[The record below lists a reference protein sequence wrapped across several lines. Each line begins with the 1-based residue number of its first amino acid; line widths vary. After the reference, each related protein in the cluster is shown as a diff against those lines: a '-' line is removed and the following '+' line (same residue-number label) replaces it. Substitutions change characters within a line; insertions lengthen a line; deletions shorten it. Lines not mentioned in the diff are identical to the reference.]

1 MYAYGYAH
9 DETAEQGEEKKVS
22 NIVICIVVYKYSSL
36 YLNIYSLIYNNKDSV
51 IADNIYS
58 LLYLNTYSCIVVNMT
73 IQLYVL
79 LTI

>member
-22 NIVICIVVYKYSSL
+22 NIVICIVIYKYSSL

-58 LLYLNTYSCIVVNMT
+58 LIYLNIYSCIVVNMT

-79 LTI
+79 LTT

>member
-9 DETAEQGEEKKVS
+9 NETAEQGEEKKVS
-22 NIVICIVVYKYSSL
+22 NIVICIVIYKYSSL

-58 LLYLNTYSCIVVNMT
+58 LIYLNIYIVV
-73 IQLYVL
+73 L
-79 LTI
+79 L

>member
-22 NIVICIVVYKYSSL
+22 NIVICIVIYKYSSL

-51 IADNIYS
+51 ILFNS
-58 LLYLNTYSCIVVNMT
+58 L
-73 IQLYVL
+73 
-79 LTI
+79 

>member
-9 DETAEQGEEKKVS
+9 DETTEQGEEKKVS
-22 NIVICIVVYKYSSL
+22 NIVICIIIYKYYAL
-36 YLNIYSLIYNNKDSV
+36 YLNIYSLIYKNKDRA

-58 LLYLNTYSCIVVNMT
+58 LIYLNIYSCIVVNMT

>member
-22 NIVICIVVYKYSSL
+22 NIVICIVIYNYSSL

-58 LLYLNTYSCIVVNMT
+58 LLYLNTYSCIVENMT

-79 LTI
+79 QTI

>member
-9 DETAEQGEEKKVS
+9 DETAEQGEEKKVR

-79 LTI
+79 QTI

>member
-1 MYAYGYAH
+1 M
-9 DETAEQGEEKKVS
+9 
-22 NIVICIVVYKYSSL
+22 IVADFRVYKYSSL
-36 YLNIYSLIYNNKDSV
+36 YLNIYRLIYNNKDSV

-79 LTI
+79 QTI

>member
-22 NIVICIVVYKYSSL
+22 NIVICIVIYKYSSL

-58 LLYLNTYSCIVVNMT
+58 LIYLNMT

>member
-9 DETAEQGEEKKVS
+9 DETAEQGEEKKIS
-22 NIVICIVVYKYSSL
+22 NIVICIVIYKYSSL

-58 LLYLNTYSCIVVNMT
+58 LLNLNTYSCIVVDMT

-79 LTI
+79 QTI

>member
-22 NIVICIVVYKYSSL
+22 NIVICIVIYKYSSL
-36 YLNIYSLIYNNKDSV
+36 
-51 IADNIYS
+51 
-58 LLYLNTYSCIVVNMT
+58 CIVVNMT

-79 LTI
+79 QTI